1 MIMLSC
7 RLERASE
14 AMEDA
19 EKALVIAP
27 YSTKARMAKAEA
39 LYSMGKF
46 EKALVEFEKGWRI
59 RQDPEIK
66 TGIVKC
72 RDVILNTVGVGAL
85 SYDNK
90 VFERVINE
98 IRKKEAQRKKKKKQK
113 ASSQMIL
120 GKMQE
125 DVEFL
130 EDFIKFQSKQNIGQK
145 GLKMTAV
152 SALDY
157 LEKRKTFWQ
166 QTVVTKN

>member
-1 MIMLSC
+1 
-7 RLERASE
+7 
-14 AMEDA
+14 ME
-19 EKALVIAP
+19 
-27 YSTKARMAKAEA
+27 
-39 LYSMGKF
+39 F
-46 EKALVEFEKGWRI
+46 EKAWRI

-90 VFERVINE
+90 VFEKVINE
-98 IRKKEAQRKKKKKQK
+98 IRKKEEQRKREQAKKKKKK
-113 ASSQMIL
+113 KKTSSQMIL

-130 EDFIKFQSKQNIGQK
+130 EDFIKFQNKQSIGQK

-157 LEKRKTFWQ
+157 LEKRKTSHKSF
-166 QTVVTKN
+166 N

>member
-85 SYDNK
+85 SYDGVITTLTLLSSMMIAPKWSDEGKRLEEELTRLTNK
-90 VFERVINE
+90 Q
-98 IRKKEAQRKKKKKQK
+98 AQRL
-113 ASSQMIL
+113 I
-120 GKMQE
+120 
-125 DVEFL
+125 
-130 EDFIKFQSKQNIGQK
+130 
-145 GLKMTAV
+145 
-152 SALDY
+152 
-157 LEKRKTFWQ
+157 TFWSQ
-166 QTVVTKN
+166 VEGD

>member
-1 MIMLSC
+1 MD
-7 RLERASE
+7 
-14 AMEDA
+14 DA
-19 EKALVIAP
+19 EKALAIAP
-27 YSTKARMAKAEA
+27 YSTKARIAKAEA
-39 LYSMGKF
+39 LYSMGQF

-130 EDFIKFQSKQNIGQK
+130 EDFIKFQNIGQK
-145 GLKMTAV
+145 GLKSTAV